1 MQWTAP
7 SENDTDSAALKK
19 RLWDA
24 AEQAVP
30 APHFAETDFNGGRP
44 QGLLGLIFLR
54 FAEVR
59 FAAQRAK
66 LEKASASARRGSRLD
81 EPAA

>member
-1 MQWTAP
+1 MAFSLMHWIAA
-7 SENDTDSAALKK
+7 SEKDVDNAALEK

-44 QGLLGLIFLR
+44 QGLLGIIFLR
-54 FAEVR
+54 SAEVR
-59 FAAQRAK
+59 FTAQRAV
-66 LEKASASARRGSRLD
+66 RF
-81 EPAA
+81 PAEST